1 VFATCRVS
9 YHSFVIQ
16 VSFVSIPHFV
26 FMANKLDHINQQ
38 LHVSA
43 MRRVWILNTAACSSP
58 VIDRPFSA
66 LHDLLPCFRKQT
78 PKAGE

>member
-1 VFATCRVS
+1 
-9 YHSFVIQ
+9 VIQ

-38 LHVSA
+38 TSYSRDASRLDSNYGT
-43 MRRVWILNTAACSSP
+43 ICSNP

-66 LHDLLPCFRKQT
+66 LHDLLPRFRKQT